1 MINVITNDLPVS
13 GNPYPGM
20 SLAEACGA
28 MEAAVAE
35 VCNDFEMGILLTEH
49 AYLYANGT
57 EMEYV
62 DEAGNLNKDGA
73 SVKEKAINML
83 TNAGKWIMELWDK
96 LSDAVMTAIENLKI
110 KLAKYGIRSADVKR
124 IKDRSNGVFGI
135 NSISM
140 KVNYTVDDDFV
151 NFDYYDWVNNKSSGD
166 SDIGRD
172 IYLTYVNAG
181 ESTIDITPGV
191 FDKAVDVVMNNRIM
205 SAIKNAKKQSN
216 QEIKDEIKRVRSM
229 NHNDMN
235 ETIAGLKD
243 NIKTNSKITKAL
255 IKVYHAYV
263 NQQIAIVHTVM
274 KSSGGKAAIE
284 VGKKSDNA
292 DRKARKHFTRKD

>member
-13 GNPYPGM
+13 VNPYPGM

-62 DEAGNLNKDGA
+62 DEAGNLNKDGV
-73 SVKEKAINML
+73 SIKEKAINAL
-83 TNAGKWIMELWDK
+83 TRAGEIIMELWDK
-96 LSDAVMTAIENLKI
+96 LSDAVMTKIESLKI
-110 KLAKYGIRSADVKR
+110 AMAKYGIRNADVKR
-124 IKDRSNGVFGI
+124 IKDLSYVVFGI
-135 NSISM
+135 NSISL
-140 KVNYTVDDDFV
+140 KVNYTVDDDFI
-151 NFDYYDWVNNKSSGD
+151 NDNYSDWMNKSSSN
-166 SDIGRD
+166 SDISSE
-172 IYLTYVNAG
+172 IYDMYVNTG
-181 ESTIDITPGV
+181 ESTIEITPSV
-191 FDKAVDVVMNNRIM
+191 FDKAVDAVMNNRIM
-205 SAIKNAKKQSN
+205 SAIKNAKKQAN

-229 NHNDMN
+229 KPDDMN

-243 NIKTNSKITKAL
+243 SIKTNSKINKAL

-274 KSSGGKAAIE
+274 KSAGGKTAID
-284 VGKKSDNA
+284 VGKKIDDA